1 MRDVNKAGVYE
12 KALQRVK
19 IGNELRRELMLICPD
34 AQQDP
39 QGARGNIA
47 ARRALSTAMEIIRHS
62 PPVIMEGPALSGHWA
77 GMIDA
82 ACRLISAVEL
92 EMYDPREHPD
102 RYK

>member
-1 MRDVNKAGVYE
+1 MRDVNKASVYE

-19 IGNELRRELMLICPD
+19 LGNELRQELTKICPD

-39 QGARGNIA
+39 EGARGNVA
-47 ARRALSTAMEIIRHS
+47 ARSALVAAMEIIRHS
-62 PPVIMEGPALSGHWA
+62 PPVIMESPALSGHWA
-77 GMIDA
+77 GMLDA

-92 EMYDPREHPD
+92 SMYDPREHPD